1 MQNQRIVIHSDK
13 IWADSATQNTL
24 KYSTTYSV
32 ALPNRPKYLGNLIC
46 CPLSVFQDIIG
57 VESEASRLCIHYSRT
72 IKFCAKIIRPFFILK
87 RCNIINHPNKSIFY
101 ENWETHSFWVQGS
114 SGSGNLNLFWNDLEG
129 KTAFFDKNRNL
140 GHSDADIEKW
150 TLTTFACSG
159 ATFKFCNLGHFN
171 EIPAFP

>member
-1 MQNQRIVIHSDK
+1 MKSHRLVIHSDK
-13 IWADSATQNTL
+13 IWADSTAQDT
-24 KYSTTYSV
+24 SYSV
-32 ALPNRPKYLGNLIC
+32 ALPNRSKYLGNLIC
-46 CPLSVFQDIIG
+46 CPWSEFQDIIG

-72 IKFCAKIIRPFFILK
+72 IKFCAKIVRPFFILK
-87 RCNIINHPNKSIFY
+87 RCNIINHPNNSIFY
-101 ENWETHSFWVQGS
+101 ENWGTNSFWVQ
-114 SGSGNLNLFWNDLEG
+114 GSGNLNLFWNDLEG

-171 EIPAFP
+171 EIPTFL